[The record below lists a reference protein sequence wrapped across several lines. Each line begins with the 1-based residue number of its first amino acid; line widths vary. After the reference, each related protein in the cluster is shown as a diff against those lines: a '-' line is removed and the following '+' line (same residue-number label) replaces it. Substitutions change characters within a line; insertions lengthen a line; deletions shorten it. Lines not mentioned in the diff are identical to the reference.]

1 MTVLLEVMVR
11 RCFMRISVLR
21 GPNMDLMLCRL
32 PKGGPSYGIA
42 GILQVGIGHFSN
54 FSHAFEKRTHVLG
67 RSIYSKI
74 ILSFEYSA
82 DGRAK
87 PT

>member
-11 RCFMRISVLR
+11 RGFIRISVLG

-42 GILQVGIGHFSN
+42 GILQVGIGHLLKFSR
-54 FSHAFEKRTHVLG
+54 AFEKRTHALG
-67 RSIYSKI
+67 RSIYNKI
-74 ILSFEYSA
+74 ILSCEYSA
-82 DGRAK
+82 DRRAK